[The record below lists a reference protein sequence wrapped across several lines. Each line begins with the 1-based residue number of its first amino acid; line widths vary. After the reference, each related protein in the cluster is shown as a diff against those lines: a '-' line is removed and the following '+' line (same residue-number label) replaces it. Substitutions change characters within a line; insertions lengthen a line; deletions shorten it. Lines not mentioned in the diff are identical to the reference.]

1 MPDLHAPPTI
11 SARID
16 RLPPCGTL
24 WSWVARISF
33 GAFFE
38 IYEIALTSLLAPA
51 LVFAGIFH
59 KDQAGLFG
67 LPDLAAFAFG
77 NFAGLFAGALVFS
90 TIADRFGRRPIFTY
104 SLVWYAVATLVMSAQ
119 STALSICL
127 WRFVAPLGVG
137 AESRGL
143 DAHLAEL
150 MPQDIRGRR
159 LSIRQNIQFNAFA
172 ISG

>member
-1 MPDLHAPPTI
+1 MPTLHAPPTI

-51 LVFAGIFH
+51 LVLAGIFH
-59 KDQAGLFG
+59 NGQAGLFG
-67 LPDLAAFAFG
+67 LPDLATFAFG
-77 NFAGLFAGALVFS
+77 TFAGLFVGALVFS

-104 SLVWYAVATLVMSAQ
+104 SLV
-119 STALSICL
+119 
-127 WRFVAPLGVG
+127 
-137 AESRGL
+137 
-143 DAHLAEL
+143 
-150 MPQDIRGRR
+150 
-159 LSIRQNIQFNAFA
+159 
-172 ISG
+172 